1 LLKKYLNIFSGLLNQ
16 TGTEEHELD
25 QDPDRD
31 DEDHDRDQD
40 REDELRDVRDQ
51 ENQERVLKVRNRVRA
66 PEAAAKVQS
75 DKNCQ
80 SPKT

>member
-1 LLKKYLNIFSGLLNQ
+1 MNIFSGLLSQ
-16 TGTEEHELD
+16 TGPGEHEPNRD
-25 QDPDRD
+25 PDPDRD

-66 PEAAAKVQS
+66 TEAAAKVQS
-75 DKNCQ
+75 DKN
-80 SPKT
+80 